1 MGRWIRTS
9 VRVVLTTDQKGNVA
23 EQAVAL
29 AAIRLGLQ
37 VYRPLGEG
45 GRYDLIIDAGHRLW
59 RVQCKWSSRRE
70 DVVPVR
76 CRSSRRAR
84 EGLRARGYTAEEIDA
99 YAAYCPELDKCY
111 LIPIDQFPG
120 QGGIH
125 LRLGPAKNSQRGA
138 IIWARDFDFAAIDW
152 TVFGAVAQM
161 ARASAWHAEGRGF
174 ESPQLHSETEPSAPS
189 SVGAHTFR
197 NHFGY
202 FLERVVRGEELLV
215 TRRGRPYVRLMPP

>member
-1 MGRWIRTS
+1 M
-9 VRVVLTTDQKGNVA
+9 LTTDQKGNVA

-45 GRYDLIIDAGHRLW
+45 GRYDLIIDTGCRLW
-59 RVQCKWSSRRE
+59 RVQCKWSPRRG
-70 DVVPVR
+70 DIVPVR

-84 EGLRARGYTAEEIDA
+84 EGLRARGYTSEEIDA
-99 YAAYCPELDKCY
+99 YAAYCPELDACY

-125 LRLGPAKNSQRGA
+125 LRLEPAKNSQRGA
-138 IIWARDFDFAAIDW
+138 IIWARDFNFASIDW
-152 TVFGAVAQM
+152 ASFGAVAQM

-174 ESPQLHSETEPSAPS
+174 ESPQLHSSEAEASAPT
-189 SVGAHTFR
+189 SVGAHEFR

-215 TRRGRPYVRLMPP
+215 TRRGKPYVRLSPP